1 MIAEEWSKNEVSERS
16 KSNDESSKWAEEWS
30 KSEVIERRKSND
42 ESSKCSK
49 CAQKMMWVF
58 ISIERRWIMVDDVSW
73 WEIWLF
79 FDEILDEQ
87 WNFFFGQQ
95 RTEIN

>member
-49 CAQKMMWVF
+49 CAQKMINETF
-58 ISIERRWIMVDDVSW
+58 FLDSNTPNLISTCSYVE
-73 WEIWLF
+73 
-79 FDEILDEQ
+79 DEPMS
-87 WNFFFGQQ
+87 
-95 RTEIN
+95 